1 MYGLIPNSVKLLDL
15 VCLDFL
21 AYSSGF
27 ISRFHEVVVGN
38 SKLMLPPHSVYS
50 SINIGG
56 RVFLPSLNYMLM
68 HVVQGEVQ
76 VTQNTK
82 VDLGKGQS
90 PPPKIPK
97 TKNKKLD
104 PTVKEGVMY

>member
-1 MYGLIPNSVKLLDL
+1 
-15 VCLDFL
+15 
-21 AYSSGF
+21 
-27 ISRFHEVVVGN
+27 
-38 SKLMLPPHSVYS
+38 
-50 SINIGG
+50 
-56 RVFLPSLNYMLM
+56 MLM